1 MCLAFPAKIIE
12 LNGSDAVVEFHN
24 VKRDIRVDLLTD
36 CRIGDHVLVHA
47 GFAINKLD
55 EEGARETMET
65 WTELIAVMEKEENRS
80 DSDQSSE

>member
-12 LNGSDAVVEFHN
+12 LKGSEAVVEFHN
-24 VKRDIRVDLLTD
+24 VKRDVRVDLLTD
-36 CRIGDHVLVHA
+36 CKIGDHVLVHA

-65 WTELIAVMEKEENRS
+65 WTELIELMEKEDNSPDR
-80 DSDQSSE
+80 DQSSE